1 MNAHVARFVDIHALH
16 TVPYANLNRDDLG
29 TPKTVYYGGGVRT
42 RVSSQCWK
50 RAIRLA
56 MEDELNDPAVR
67 TRRVPLEVADRLVRA
82 GWPAEL
88 ARFAG
93 EQVAAGAF
101 DKGMSLEKKGL
112 STVLLFLPRS
122 GLDRLAALCEE
133 HRDALAT
140 AHAGA
145 SKNKQKG
152 TSVLPREVVNAII
165 SERNGVIHLF
175 GRMLAELPGAN
186 VDGAVQVA
194 HAFTTHVAEPEVDF
208 FTAVDDLNPAEDTGS
223 GHMNGAEYSAGV
235 FYRYASVNVEDLT
248 RNLEGDRDTAVE
260 LATAFLRTFITAL
273 PGAKKNSTAPFTVP
287 ELVYVSVRSDR
298 PISLASAFEA
308 PVRPALDG
316 GLAQP
321 SRYRLGD
328 YAGAV
333 YRLIGEQGRLFHAH
347 ASVDDKQIDHLG
359 QRVESYQTLLE
370 SAVGAMRSAV
380 S

>member
-1 MNAHVARFVDIHALH
+1 
-16 TVPYANLNRDDLG
+16 
-29 TPKTVYYGGGVRT
+29 
-42 RVSSQCWK
+42 
-50 RAIRLA
+50 
-56 MEDELNDPAVR
+56 
-67 TRRVPLEVADRLVRA
+67 
-82 GWPAEL
+82 
-88 ARFAG
+88 
-93 EQVAAGAF
+93 
-101 DKGMSLEKKGL
+101 
-112 STVLLFLPRS
+112 
-122 GLDRLAALCEE
+122 
-133 HRDALAT
+133 
-140 AHAGA
+140 
-145 SKNKQKG
+145 
-152 TSVLPREVVNAII
+152 
-165 SERNGVIHLF
+165 
-175 GRMLAELPGAN
+175 MLAELPGAN